1 MAIRYLRIIEY
12 VFEDEDTAADNL
24 ARMTHTLALPH
35 MTMRSA
41 TLPMEAVEWS
51 YDPPPLTGIR
61 DLFDMRMAGPEG
73 PRTLKLDPVSSRHID
88 IMPLECPQCGRK
100 TVVYNGNYFCA
111 DPDPSNALDGVKP
124 SHNCGWT
131 LNPEEG
137 DVRPWMRALI
147 EARQA
152 RGLRTDHIER
162 ALAKIELET

>member
-35 MTMRSA
+35 VTMRSA
-41 TLPMEAVEWS
+41 MLPMEAVEWS

-61 DLFDMRMAGPEG
+61 DLFDMRIAGPEG
-73 PRTLKLDPVSSRHID
+73 PRSLDLGTEFYHIDVLPVS
-88 IMPLECPQCGRK
+88 CPRCGNR

-111 DPDPSNALDGVKP
+111 DPDPSNTLDGVKP
-124 SHNCGWT
+124 SHNCGWE
-131 LNPEEG
+131 LDPERD